1 MPRGRVR
8 YYARGARRHVCAHA
22 MWLVVGARFVRA
34 CLDLC
39 GSELARDGGMSVND
53 GVGCGGLIAS
63 KLAPT
68 GISGDH
74 KVCVWQKSSVGASL
88 LAMAECQSTM
98 VLDVMASSRA
108 SSLPQGIWAVHG
120 FCARQKSK
128 CGSELARD
136 GGVSVNDG
144 AGCGGLIA
152 SKLAPTRDLRCTRFL
167 CATEI
172 QLWERACSRWRHI
185 RQPKSQIRKLPT
197 N

>member
-1 MPRGRVR
+1 MEGFSVALQGALERVVPRGRVR

-39 GSELARDGGMSVND
+39 GSELARDGGVSVND
-53 GVGCGGLIAS
+53 GVGCDGLIAS

-108 SSLPQGIWAVHG
+108 SSLPQGICGVHG
-120 FCARQKSK
+120 FCVRQKSN

-136 GGVSVNDG
+136 GGISGNQNLRSENSPPTDSTARPAAPARYKPSMSIANSPRL
-144 AGCGGLIA
+144 AGSGC
-152 SKLAPTRDLRCTRFL
+152 
-167 CATEI
+167 
-172 QLWERACSRWRHI
+172 
-185 RQPKSQIRKLPT
+185 
-197 N
+197 